1 MTMTYVKLA
10 SKNMGAL
17 KTMIELIDHC
27 FALGTFTHPCL
38 VAEWYS
44 YCSDVVCTVGHLN
57 VAGILQ
63 STFSFQ
69 LSLLKL

>member
-44 YCSDVVCTVGHLN
+44 YSSDVVCTVGHLN
-57 VAGILQ
+57 VAGIL
-63 STFSFQ
+63 
-69 LSLLKL
+69 